1 LPAEKRQILAY
12 CMHLKDKLLDTVFAA
27 CSAMRSSRKARSV
40 SAYALLLSFIAFG
53 AAGVSPTPDVA
64 DLPVTLTVEELALPD
79 LAAQI
84 SAINPDSQQFT
95 AEERVR
101 SGDSLGALLE
111 RLGVNDVQAA
121 NFIKSD
127 EAAKA
132 LLRLRPGRIVRATV
146 TSGGKLLTASTLITE
161 SKAAVKNLSITRT
174 DTGFVSQETEAAIE
188 RRTEMRTAEIRSTLF
203 AATDA
208 AQIPDAVAMQMVE
221 IFSSD
226 IDFGSDLRRGD
237 YFKVIYET
245 LWQGGEFVRGG
256 RVLGAEFHNGS
267 KTFQAVWF
275 GQPDSDEGGYYD
287 MNGKSLK
294 KAFLKSPLEFSR
306 VTSGFSMRIHPISGQ
321 WKQHKGIDF
330 AAATGTA
337 IRAAGDGVV
346 DFAGVQGGYGNM
358 VVIQHGSNYSTAY
371 AHMSHM
377 AVGLRRGSKVKQGEV
392 IGYVGMTGWST
403 GPHLHYEFRVG
414 NEARNP
420 DSIAV
425 PEAPALAGLD
435 LQYFHRYVSTIAHRF
450 VLLDDKDVQ
459 IAAR

>member
-1 LPAEKRQILAY
+1 
-12 CMHLKDKLLDTVFAA
+12 MHLKDKLLDTVFTAW
-27 CSAMRSSRKARSV
+27 SAMRSSRKARSV

-127 EAAKA
+127 DAAKA

-174 DTGFVSQETEAAIE
+174 DTGFVSQETEATIE

-358 VVIQHGSNYSTAY
+358 VVIEHGSNYSTAY

-450 VLLDDKDVQ
+450 VLLNDKDVQ

>member
-1 LPAEKRQILAY
+1 
-12 CMHLKDKLLDTVFAA
+12 MHFKDKLLDPLVAA
-27 CSAMRSSRKARSV
+27 WSAIRSSRKARSV
-40 SAYALLLSFIAFG
+40 SAYALGLSFIAFG
-53 AAGVSPTPDVA
+53 AAGVSPAPEVSDR
-64 DLPVTLTVEELALPD
+64 PVTLTVEELALPD
-79 LAAQI
+79 LSAQI
-84 SAINPDSQQFT
+84 ATLNPDSQPFT
-95 AEERVR
+95 TEERVR

-121 NFIKSD
+121 NFIKGD
-127 EAAKA
+127 ETAKA

-146 TSGGKLLTASTLITE
+146 TSGGKLLSASTLITE
-161 SKAAVKNLSITRT
+161 GKAPAKNLSITRT
-174 DTGFVSQETEAAIE
+174 DAGFVSQEAEAAIE
-188 RRTEMRTAEIRSTLF
+188 RRTEMRTGEIRSTLF

-208 AQIPDAVAMQMVE
+208 AQVPDAVAMQMVE
-221 IFSSD
+221 IFSSE

-267 KTFQAVWF
+267 KTLQAVWF

-330 AAATGTA
+330 AAPTGTA
-337 IRAAGDGVV
+337 IRAAGDGVI
-346 DFAGVQGGYGNM
+346 DFAGLQGGYGNM

-377 AVGLRRGSKVKQGEV
+377 AAGLRRGSKVTQGEV
-392 IGYVGMTGWST
+392 IGYVGTTGLST

-414 NEARNP
+414 SEARNP

-425 PEAPALAGLD
+425 PEAPALAGMD
-435 LQYFHRYVSTIAHRF
+435 LQRFHRYVSTIAHRF
-450 VLLDDKDVQ
+450 VLLDTKDVQ

>member
-1 LPAEKRQILAY
+1 MPAEKRQILAY
-12 CMHLKDKLLDTVFAA
+12 CMRLKDKLLNTGFAA
-27 CSAMRSSRKARSV
+27 WSAMRSSRKARSV
-40 SAYALLLSFIAFG
+40 SAYALVLSFIAFG
-53 AAGVSPTPDVA
+53 AAGVAPAPDVSN
-64 DLPVTLTVEELALPD
+64 LSVTLAVEELAVPD
-79 LAAQI
+79 LSAQI
-84 SAINPDSQQFT
+84 ATLNPDSQQFT

-127 EAAKA
+127 EVAKA
-132 LLRLRPGRIVRATV
+132 LLRLRPGRTVRATV
-146 TSGGKLLTASTLITE
+146 TSGGKLLAASTLIADNK
-161 SKAAVKNLSITRT
+161 SPVKNLSITRT

-188 RRTEMRTAEIRSTLF
+188 RRTEMRSAEIRSSLF

-208 AQIPDAVAMQMVE
+208 AQVPDAVAMQMVE

-267 KTFQAVWF
+267 KTFQAVWY
-275 GQPDSDEGGYYD
+275 GQPDSDDGGYYD

-306 VTSGFSMRIHPISGQ
+306 VTSGFSMRLHPISGQ

-330 AAATGTA
+330 AAPTGTA

-346 DFAGVQGGYGNM
+346 DFSGVQGGYGNM
-358 VVIQHGSNYSTAY
+358 VVIQHGSHYSTAY

-377 AVGLRRGSKVKQGEV
+377 AAGLRRGSKVKQGEV
-392 IGYVGMTGWST
+392 IGYVGTTGWST
-403 GPHLHYEFRVG
+403 GPHLHYEFRVA

-425 PEAPALAGLD
+425 PEAPALAGMD
-435 LQYFHRYVSTIAHRF
+435 LQRFHRYVSTIAHRF
-450 VLLDDKDVQ
+450 VLLNTKEIQ